1 MADGLKPVSWI
12 GMSRKDL
19 SGFPTEVQKA
29 VGFALYQ
36 AQRGSKHVDAKPLK
50 GFGGAG
56 VVEMVENYDG
66 NTYRA
71 VYTVKFA
78 EAVYVLHCFQKKSTS
93 GISTPQ
99 QEINMVRSRLRI
111 AEERHLEWTKN
122 HS

>member
-1 MADGLKPVSWI
+1 MADELKPVSWI

-19 SGFPTEVQKA
+19 SGFPTEVQKE

-36 AQRGSKHVDAKPLK
+36 AQRGAKHVDAKPLK
-50 GFGGAG
+50 GFGGAV

-71 VYTVKFA
+71 VYTVKYS

-99 QEINMVRSRLRI
+99 QEINMIKSRLRL
-111 AEERHLEWTKN
+111 AEERHLEWKKN